1 MKPNVGNTDK
11 IVRIT
16 LAIVIATIGVYFIP
30 IAIGRWG
37 LVAVVPLVTGLIS
50 FCPVYKFFG
59 VNTCS
64 AKSVQ

>member
-11 IVRIT
+11 IVRIAMA
-16 LAIVIATIGVYFIP
+16 LIIAAVGVYFKSW
-30 IAIGRWG
+30 WG
-37 LVAVVPLVTGLIS
+37 LVAIVPLVTGLIS

>member
-1 MKPNVGNTDK
+1 MMKPNVGNTDK
-11 IVRIT
+11 IVRIAMA
-16 LAIVIATIGVYFIP
+16 LIIAAVGVYFKSW
-30 IAIGRWG
+30 WG
-37 LVAVVPLVTGLIS
+37 LVAIVPLVTGLIS

>member
-16 LAIVIATIGVYFIP
+16 LAIVIAALGVYFKNW
-30 IAIGRWG
+30 WG
-37 LVAVVPLVTGLIS
+37 LVAIVPLVTGFIS
-50 FCPVYKFFG
+50 FCPVYKIFG

-64 AKSVQ
+64 PKTVQ